1 MRTIVRGGAIAG
13 ALALFALV
21 SGCGNDSGQVAF
33 RWSLEDAQTRTPLA
47 CAPGDTVQATIG
59 GVSFSFDCVPMAGI
73 TPGIP
78 SGDYDVTF
86 DFVDGSGRILSTAV
100 VPVTVLSGGVND
112 IGDIVFLVNTQVIAA
127 AHRRAP

>member
-1 MRTIVRGGAIAG
+1 MAG

-21 SGCGNDSGQVAF
+21 SGCGNNSGQVAF

-47 CAPGDTVQATIG
+47 CAPGDSVSATIG

-73 TPGIP
+73 TPGIH
-78 SGDYDVTF
+78 SGVYDVTF

-100 VPVTVLSGGVND
+100 VPVTVISGTVND
-112 IGDIVFLVNTQVIAA
+112 IGDIVFLINSPVAATAAIAQ
-127 AHRRAP
+127 RRAP